1 MGSVLSMTHDDPTQ
15 RHYPEPVSSAALKAL
30 AHPMRVAIFDA
41 IAHGPAT
48 ASTLAEQLG
57 ESSGATSYH
66 LRQLARHGL
75 VREAEG
81 RGRGRERWWE
91 KVPGGVTVGAT
102 PDAGPAEKAAARMV
116 VGELLGLREKA
127 LRAYVSELE
136 SFDEDWQEA
145 SLVSTVHLDL
155 PREVLAELGTR
166 LTELVSEYAEQYGSE
181 RAPAPGSRSV
191 TVQIAAFPVVGGREN
206 P

>member
-1 MGSVLSMTHDDPTQ
+1 MTLDDPAP
-15 RHYPEPVSSAALKAL
+15 RHHPDPVGPAALKAL
-30 AHPMRVAIFDA
+30 AHPLRVAIFDA

-48 ASTLAEQLG
+48 ASSLAEQLG

-81 RGRGRERWWE
+81 LGHGRERWWE

-127 LRAYVSELE
+127 LRAYVTEVE
-136 SFDEDWQEA
+136 SFDDGWQEA

-155 PREVLAELGTR
+155 PREALAELGTR
-166 LTELVSEYAEQYGSE
+166 LTELLDEYVATYGSDH
-181 RAPAPGSRSV
+181 PPTPGSRSV